1 MTDFN
6 RLADL
11 YTTKIINGLP
21 EWNHSGA
28 AADIEVQKQKNR
40 FRQTINSLKDK
51 NIPDDETF
59 IRCVDYVVAKYV
71 PDEHVQIR
79 IKGEDKRA
87 AAELIAKDSALA
99 YKIPPTE
106 NNNLI
111 NSDEEFTE
119 SKKFVLTSSQYNET
133 ANILVATQDI
143 ASQKVGVV
151 AVDSFMIE
159 MSNEQTRNEVD
170 KIADYVL
177 SQSKQWNNIIFDF
190 RGNGGGD
197 ATIIK
202 EIGERLSAKKLQY
215 ADKIEV
221 INKELNP
228 ITGAPD
234 FYPQKAGDKTFSGNI
249 FVLQDGGNAS
259 ATEGAI
265 WMLRQMNNC
274 KTVGENTH
282 GAFAGGDVK
291 RHDMGNTILHLGNT
305 YRERVLPN
313 GEKVKEGKGIPADI
327 KVKSS
332 QAYTQTIDF
341 IKKNKTSNRE
351 ICSLMAQKYSLIR

>member
-1 MTDFN
+1 MTDFE
-6 RLADL
+6 RLIDL
-11 YTTKIINGLP
+11 YSIKIINGLP
-21 EWNHSGA
+21 EWNYFGA
-28 AADIEVQKQKNR
+28 DTDAQVQKQKNC
-40 FRQTINSLKDK
+40 FRQKIDGLKYK
-51 NIPDDETF
+51 NIPDEETL
-59 IRCVDYVVAKYV
+59 IRCMDYVIAQYV

-87 AAELIAKDSALA
+87 AAELISKDSALT

-111 NSDEEFTE
+111 NSDEKFSEL
-119 SKKFVLTSSQYNET
+119 KKFVLKASQCDET
-133 ANILVATQDI
+133 ANILVATQNVDTR
-143 ASQKVGVV
+143 KVGIV
-151 AVDSFMIE
+151 AIDSFMIE
-159 MSNEQTRNEVD
+159 MGSEQTRNEVE

-177 SQSKQWNNIIFDF
+177 EQSKQWDDIIFDF

-215 ADKIEV
+215 ADKIEI
-221 INKELNP
+221 INKDLDE

-234 FYPQKAGDKTFSGNI
+234 FYPQKSGDVTFKGNV

-259 ATEGAI
+259 AAEGAI

-291 RHDMGNTILHLGNT
+291 RHDMGNAVLQLGNT
-305 YRERVLPN
+305 YRERILPN
-313 GEKVKEGKGIPADI
+313 GEKVKEGKGIPADV
-327 KVKSS
+327 KTKSS
-332 QAYTQTIDF
+332 EAYAQTINF
-341 IKKNKTSNRE
+341 IKNDNKVAQQIALFKKQNR
-351 ICSLMAQKYSLIR
+351 SL

>member
-1 MTDFN
+1 MADFH
-6 RLADL
+6 RLIDL

-21 EWNHSGA
+21 EWNHSKA
-28 AADIEVQKQKNR
+28 DADIEVQKQKNC
-40 FRQTINSLKDK
+40 FRQKINSLKYK
-51 NIPDDETF
+51 NIPNEKTL
-59 IRCVDYVVAKYV
+59 IRCMDYVIAKYV

-87 AAELIAKDSALA
+87 ATELISKDSTLT

-111 NSDEEFTE
+111 NSDEEFAE
-119 SKKFVLTSSQYNET
+119 SKKFTLTASQNNET
-133 ANILVATQDI
+133 ANILVATKDI
-143 ASQKVGVV
+143 DSHKVGIV
-151 AVDSFMIE
+151 AIDSFMIE
-159 MSNEQTRNEVD
+159 MGNEQIRNEVS

-177 SQSKQWNNIIFDF
+177 NQSKQWDDIIFDF

-197 ATIIK
+197 STIIK
-202 EIGERLSAKKLQY
+202 EIGERLSAQKLKY
-215 ADKIEV
+215 ADKIEI
-221 INKELNP
+221 INKELDE

-234 FYPQKAGDKTFSGNI
+234 FYPQKVRDKTFSGNI

-265 WMLRQMNNC
+265 WMLRQINNC

-291 RHDMGNTILHLGNT
+291 RHDMENAVLQLGNT
-305 YRERVLPN
+305 YRERILPN

-332 QAYTQTIDF
+332 EAYTQTIDF
-341 IKKNKTSNRE
+341 IKNNKISNQIALFKNQNRT
-351 ICSLMAQKYSLIR
+351 L